1 MRVKELELD
10 QVVGGSQLP
19 IIAQAMDE
27 SQTIEN
33 ETRDDRPQWLYTGRA
48 VRAMDAWA
56 IANLGVSGLRLMRRA
71 AQACVQTIEDRWPEA
86 HHIAVFCGKGNNAGD
101 GYLIAGILAEA
112 GFSVTAFE
120 VSPPDQLVGDA
131 RSAYEFCDQTGCV
144 RTQGYG
150 VSEEHQWFDLVVD
163 ALLGT
168 GLNGHLRD
176 DYQAAVDHINALSRP
191 VLAVD
196 LPTGLCADSGRQLG
210 RSVKATVTVT
220 FIGRKRGLFTGDGPD
235 CSGDVIFDD
244 LGVPADVD
252 QHLGEDITRDPGYRV
267 SRLSLSFLMGRFPDR
282 ARNSHKYTFGHVLV
296 IGGNE
301 GMSGAIL
308 MTAEAALR
316 SGAGL
321 VSVATHPSH
330 ASALVTRRPEL
341 MCRGIETD
349 ADLEPMLDA
358 ASVVAIGP
366 GLGKNEWAVQRH
378 TRALDHCR
386 STGKPMVIDAD
397 GLNLLRRHERVE
409 ESWILT
415 PHPGEAER
423 LRPGSRQED
432 RFESVRQIQEQF
444 GGHVLLK
451 GAGTTIYDDDG
462 LALCPYGNPGMSV
475 AGMGDVLTGVIASM
489 CAQGLGSATAIRL
502 GVCLH
507 ARAGDV
513 VAQHEGPRGMFA
525 TDLLPVL
532 RRLVNHIDVR

>member
-1 MRVKELELD
+1 
-10 QVVGGSQLP
+10 
-19 IIAQAMDE
+19 MDE
-27 SQTIEN
+27 SQTNEN
-33 ETRDDRPQWLYTGRA
+33 ETEDDTPQWLYTGGA

-71 AQACVQTIEDRWPEA
+71 AQACVQKIADLWPEV
-86 HHIAVFCGKGNNAGD
+86 HNIAVFCGKGNNAGD
-101 GYLIAGILAEA
+101 GYLIAGILAER
-112 GFSVTAFE
+112 GYSVTAFE
-120 VSPPDQLVGDA
+120 VSPHDQLVGDA
-131 RSAYEFCDQTGCV
+131 ASAYEFCVQTDCL
-144 RTQGYG
+144 RTEGYG
-150 VSEEHQWFDLVVD
+150 LPKEHQRFDLVVD

-168 GLNGHLRD
+168 GLNGDLRD

-191 VLAVD
+191 VIAVD

-210 RSVKATVTVT
+210 RAVQATATVT
-220 FIGRKRGLFTGDGPD
+220 FIGHKRGLFTGDGPD
-235 CSGDVIFDD
+235 CSGEIICDD
-244 LGVPADVD
+244 LGVPGDVD
-252 QHLGEDITRDPGYRV
+252 QYLDDNITRDPGYRV
-267 SRLSLSFLMGRFPDR
+267 SRLSLSLLMRMFPNR
-282 ARNSHKYTFGHVLV
+282 ARNSHKYKFGHVLV
-296 IGGNE
+296 IGGNK
-301 GMSGAIL
+301 GMSGAVL

-316 SGAGL
+316 SGAGI

-366 GLGKNEWAVQRH
+366 GLGKNEWAVQLH
-378 TRALDHCR
+378 ASALDHCR

-397 GLNLLRRHERVE
+397 GLNLLALNERVE
-409 ESWILT
+409 QSWILT

-423 LRPGSRQED
+423 LRPGSRQGD
-432 RFESVRQIQEQF
+432 RFDSVRQIQEQF

-451 GAGTTIYDDDG
+451 GAGTTIFDDDG

-489 CAQGLGSATAIRL
+489 CAQGLGPATAIRL

-513 VAQHEGPRGMFA
+513 VADHEGPRGMFA

-532 RRLVNHIDVR
+532 RRLVNHIDVS